1 MRGGSFSPP
10 PRGGEGGGGGAAT
23 ALRRAVDAMLEEALR
38 LGGGVEYCHGLGVK
52 LGDWAEREWGDALL
66 LARRLKRAVDP
77 NGILNPEKLGL

>member
-1 MRGGSFSPP
+1 
-10 PRGGEGGGGGAAT
+10 
-23 ALRRAVDAMLEEALR
+23 MLEEALR